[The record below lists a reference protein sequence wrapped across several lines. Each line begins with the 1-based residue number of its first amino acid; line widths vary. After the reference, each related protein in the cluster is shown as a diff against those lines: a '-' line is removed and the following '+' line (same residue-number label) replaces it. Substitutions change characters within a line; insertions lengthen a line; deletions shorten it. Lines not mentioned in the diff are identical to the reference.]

1 MSKFDIHIHSC
12 YSNNLY
18 GTVLLSPPSKSLP
31 EDIIKTAIE
40 RGLNVIA
47 VTDHDNVMGGK
58 RAAEIADKKYKGKIL
73 VIPGVEVSSKDG
85 HIIGLNV
92 HTNIP
97 KNLPAEETVA
107 LIKKQG
113 GYAIIAH
120 PLNIKYSLSKEKLD
134 KVRGEI
140 LAVEAANSHS
150 LKNKHT
156 QEYAREHGV
165 SMSAGS
171 DAHSLSEIG
180 LCYGE
185 TEGDV
190 KTFEDFIKAIE
201 SKSVKV
207 HAYNGKLLRRVIPG
221 ALKAFFYWKGQQIK
235 HIFKKDTFLPYLD
248 K

>member
-18 GTVLLSPPSKSLP
+18 GTVLLSPPSKSMP

-40 RGLNVIA
+40 RGLGVIA

-58 RAAEIADKKYKGKIL
+58 RAYEIAEKKYKGKIL

-85 HIIGLNV
+85 HIVGLNV

-97 KNLPAEETVA
+97 KNLSAEETIA

-113 GYAIIAH
+113 GYAIVAH

-134 KVRGEI
+134 KVKCEI

-156 QEYAREHGV
+156 QKYAEENGV
-165 SMSAGS
+165 PVSAGS

-185 TEGDV
+185 TETEIKSLDDLV
-190 KTFEDFIKAIE
+190 KAIGL
-201 SKSVKV
+201 KNVKL
-207 HAYNGKLLRRVIPG
+207 HTYTGRLLRRVIPG
-221 ALKAFFYWKGQQIK
+221 ALKAFFYWKGQQAK
-235 HIFKKDTFLPYLD
+235 HLFKKDTFLPYLD
-248 K
+248 A